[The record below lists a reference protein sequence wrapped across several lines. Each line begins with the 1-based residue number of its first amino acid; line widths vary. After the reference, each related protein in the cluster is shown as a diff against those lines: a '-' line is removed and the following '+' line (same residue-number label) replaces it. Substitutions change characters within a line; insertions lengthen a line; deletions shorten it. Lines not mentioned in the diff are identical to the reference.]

1 MLDQEFIIFIIIS
14 FTSIIQSL
22 FGVGVLVFGTPLL
35 LILKLDFIETLNIL
49 LPISMAINFFQLSKN
64 TDSIDKNLS
73 KDLFIIVLPL
83 ISITLYLGIELI
95 KIDLKLAV
103 GCFLILIAFLNLVK
117 IDSLR
122 FINEKI
128 YLSLMAII
136 HGLTNLG
143 GALLIGIISSKKF
156 NKIKTRTNISFFYFS
171 FAFIQL
177 ITLWLNDL
185 FLFGI
190 ENFLYL
196 LVGPSLFLLS
206 EKFIFIKID
215 ESLFANLTNVLL
227 FILGGLLI
235 INTF

>member
-1 MLDQEFIIFIIIS
+1 MLEQEFIIFIIIS

-143 GALLIGIISSKKF
+143 GALLVGFISSKKF

-185 FLFGI
+185 FIFGI

-215 ESLFANLTNVLL
+215 ESLFAKLTNVLL

>member
-1 MLDQEFIIFIIIS
+1 MLQQEFIIFIIIS

-49 LPISMAINFFQLSKN
+49 LPISMAINFFQISKN
-64 TDSIDKNLS
+64 AVSIDKSLS
-73 KDLFIIVLPL
+73 KDLFLIVLPL

-103 GCFLILIAFLNLVK
+103 GFFLVFIAFLNLVK

-143 GALLIGIISSKKF
+143 GALLVGIISSKKF
-156 NKIKTRTNISFFYFS
+156 DKIKTRTNISFFYFS

-185 FLFGI
+185 FLFRI

-196 LVGPSLFLLS
+196 LVGSSLFLIS

-215 ESLFANLTNVLL
+215 ESLFAKLTNFLL

>member
-1 MLDQEFIIFIIIS
+1 MIQQEFIIFIIIS

-35 LILKLDFIETLNIL
+35 LILNLDFVETLNIL
-49 LPISMAINFFQLSKN
+49 LPISMAINFFQISKN

-103 GCFLILIAFLNLVK
+103 GCFLILIAFLNFFK

-143 GALLIGIISSKKF
+143 GALLVGIISSKKF
-156 NKIKTRTNISFFYFS
+156 DKIKTRTNISFFYFS

-185 FLFGI
+185 FSFGI

-196 LVGPSLFLLS
+196 LVGPFLFLLS
-206 EKFIFIKID
+206 ERFIFIKID
-215 ESLFANLTNVLL
+215 ETLFAKLTNVLL

-235 INTF
+235 INTL